1 MEPKKYSITEM
12 IIGTIFLIAVIWV
25 GLFLFKGV
33 FKILSWAAPIM
44 FIGALVINHK
54 VVLSYGKM
62 FNVLLQNNIVLG
74 ILALVLTFMFSP
86 IVAALLLGLAV
97 MNKKAD
103 SFMEQERQKRD
114 GVPTDFKELSSTPK
128 SGYDEILKSK

>member
-62 FNVLLQNNIVLG
+62 LIVLLQKNIVMG